1 MEISDCVDIRKEDSN
16 SEDNKWSLANLNPLS
31 WLFPDKSEEKNNENK
46 GPIRRKHLPISR
58 RAGLSDLKGK
68 KTYNDLQPERHLNK
82 RRKLHPKQPVS
93 LWRGAYKRT
102 ESNTRL
108 LERRR
113 RRRRRRKQ
121 GIVRDLAERTSSHYQ
136 AKDRGSD
143 YEDFEEYLYEEDSVP
158 TDSIESR
165 QYDLLTSDYDSR

>member
-1 MEISDCVDIRKEDSN
+1 MSDCVDIRKEDSN
-16 SEDNKWSLANLNPLS
+16 SEDNKWSLASLNPLS
-31 WLFPDKSEEKNNENK
+31 WLFPDKSEAKNNENK

-58 RAGLSDLKGK
+58 RAGLSDIKAK
-68 KTYNDLQPERHLNK
+68 KTYNDLQPERNLNK

-102 ESNTRL
+102 ESSSRL

-121 GIVRDLAERTSSHYQ
+121 GIVRNQPKRTNSHYQ
-136 AKDRGSD
+136 AQDRGSE

-158 TDSIESR
+158 SDSIESR
-165 QYDLLTSDYDSR
+165 QYDLLTSDHEPR